1 LNHAGVAAEVGV
13 DGVGGHAPG
22 NTGADIANTGA
33 DIADAGRREIAQNA
47 GC

>member
-13 DGVGGHAPG
+13 DGVGATRQA